1 MADPLLD
8 DLNDAQREAVT
19 HASGPLLVLAGAG
32 SGKTRVIVHRIARI
46 VRDEKVMPFHVLAVT
61 FTNKAAGEMRDRLHR
76 LLGPTAGE
84 LWVQTF
90 HAFGARFLRREAAR
104 AGLPPS
110 FAIYDDDDQIRL
122 VKRIMAEMGVEDGEP
137 LTARGALSRI
147 DRWKNAALV
156 PSEVTPGEYDVEGQ
170 LAKEIG
176 RRFEKALERAGAVD
190 FGDLILR
197 PLRLLERDAELRKRW
212 AGRFRHV
219 LVDEFQDTNPAQYR
233 LLRALVGEKRNVCVV
248 GDDDQAIYRWRGADV
263 ANILGFDVDF
273 PGTRI
278 VKLEQ
283 NYRSTRNVLDAAHA
297 VISRARRRRDK
308 RLWTTKG
315 AGEPLA
321 LVVGQDEHDE
331 AERIARAVAAERAR
345 GTAGDEIALLYR
357 MNAQSRPLEAAMRAA
372 RIPYVIVRGTSFY
385 ERAEVKDAAAY
396 LRLALNPSSDLDLE
410 RVVNRPTRGIGEKT
424 LERLRAHAA
433 ARETPLFE
441 AIADR
446 EAVAELKPQAR
457 RALGEFHAVVAGL
470 HAEVATLD
478 AGLAVQEALKRSGLL
493 ARLAD
498 ARTDEDADRAE
509 NLAELVAAAREF
521 DESIVGEPPPADP
534 EEVRPPPLAR
544 FLEQIALLGEADA
557 ETPEGRV
564 SLMTLHAA
572 KGLEFEA
579 VFLCG
584 MEDGT
589 LPYER
594 PWSDDGP
601 AERDAAAD
609 EERRLCYVGM
619 TRAKKRLTLS
629 LARRRIGYGEGG
641 PSYRAMEPSRFL
653 ADLPPEL
660 FGLPSGV
667 TTGHATPRP
676 RAPVIRRHPGS
687 LEGEPHI
694 EMDEEPAGTF
704 AERYPSHADR
714 GSPRSGRGPSAE
726 PTVDYEFDQRPEAG
740 RQAFRPGA
748 VVEHTSLGEG
758 RVVSCEGAGGDA
770 KVTVIF
776 DLAGEK
782 RVLARFLRRV

>member
-687 LEGEPHI
+687 LEDEPHI

-714 GSPRSGRGPSAE
+714 GSPRRGRGPSAE